1 LLSYFPRDN
10 RVLRN
15 PKESRVRNAFV
26 RTSMIV
32 GLTFVTA
39 GLAFAQEAVVLPGS
53 PATSTTLTANVSEQA
68 RVTVPGI
75 VTFNVTNI
83 AAITASTPVSVTV
96 DNIVLATA
104 AKTLRMSVQASAAA
118 FTPSVASAAT
128 WAAVDVSWGAGTF
141 SNGGVGTTGILA
153 LTPVPVA
160 TCAADVAACSTTN
173 LIFSLAANSLV
184 KRSGNHTLLM
194 TWKFESI

>member
-1 LLSYFPRDN
+1 
-10 RVLRN
+10 
-15 PKESRVRNAFV
+15 
-26 RTSMIV
+26 MIV

-68 RVTVPGI
+68 RVTVP
-75 VTFNVTNI
+75 FNVTNI